1 MALRLLSNETVREFV
16 SQDTGELIG
25 DRRQALNGHANSP
38 IVPRSCPRG
47 RSSNIAKGL
56 LRIKHHGD
64 RLQGCKTELGLNA
77 AEVVFQRV
85 EDLHGKLRRRRSLIV
100 EREVA
105 GLPAA
110 KAVFG
115 FFVRLGLFE
124 QSRYIRFGLNLL

>member
-1 MALRLLSNETVREFV
+1 MALRLLSDEAVGEFV
-16 SQDTGELIG
+16 FQDTGELIG
-25 DRRQALNGHANSP
+25 DRRQALNGHANPP
-38 IVPRSCPRG
+38 IVPRPRPRR
-47 RSSNIAKGL
+47 RSSDIAKGL

-64 RLQGCKTELGLNA
+64 RLLWCKSQLGWNA

-124 QSRYIRFGLNLL
+124 QSRYIRFGLNL